1 MINNFSF
8 RASALTL
15 SFCPLSLSC
24 NFLPFQLIFSS
35 ENGRF
40 SITEEG
46 SLKITSVTGEDQGY
60 YACTAYSNVG
70 SVKSKAFLRV
80 IGKLFLMLDEVKD
93 NTGYRSSSRSNFS
106 PQLRLQ

>member
-1 MINNFSF
+1 MSKF
-8 RASALTL
+8 LL
-15 SFCPLSLSC
+15 CPLILSC

-80 IGKLFLMLDEVKD
+80 IGKLILTSLDEVKD
-93 NTGYRSSSRSNFS
+93 NTDYRSSSSSRSNFS
-106 PQLRLQ
+106 PHYSGSHI